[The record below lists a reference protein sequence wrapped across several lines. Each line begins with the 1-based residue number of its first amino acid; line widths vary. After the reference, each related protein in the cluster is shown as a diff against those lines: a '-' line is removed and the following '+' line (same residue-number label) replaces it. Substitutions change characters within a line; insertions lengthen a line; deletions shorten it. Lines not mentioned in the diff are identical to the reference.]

1 MPAQWVVHLTTRSG
15 LEGGLVDTY
24 RAEAARL
31 GSDGVALLTPTQSAA
46 EVARRLVV
54 SGGDAGALLDPRIMT
69 FPQLADA
76 LLVANHTSSRQLT
89 ATQRE
94 LLVADVLAG
103 LADDPALEYLR
114 AAHTRKGTIGAVC
127 ALLDELKR
135 GGVSSDDLPGLVEK
149 AVPGH
154 PANKAVSLVLA
165 RYQDRLQ
172 ELGLYDEPGLF
183 WNALDLLED
192 GKRRPLEDLR
202 VLLLDGF
209 QEFTTTQT
217 RMLEEL
223 GNWLERIEVRLW
235 LDPSRE
241 QMTPRT
247 VATRNWLADSMH
259 AEVRR
264 DTLAGPEPA
273 TDLDHLR
280 ARVFSLDAAGL
291 AQADG
296 TVRVLEVA
304 GGMVG
309 ECREIAR
316 RIKLQLADNQDLS
329 PDRIA
334 VVLRSWD
341 AGYDTALRQALEWY
355 GVPAD
360 FAQGPALSSVP
371 AVQAALDILDV
382 VVGRWRRQDVI
393 KLLNNGYIR
402 PEDRRYKTV
411 RAQRLERLA
420 MEAGI
425 IGGGDGE
432 ISPAEQWKA
441 ALNRLGKRLHQER
454 DRRRQLEDA
463 MGIVPESEDQQR
475 VLEDEDGDRL
485 RTLAALDAAIDQVE
499 NAVNLVDALEQ
510 LLRPLATAETL
521 SAASLAFGGIIKAL
535 GIIGSAGKGDAHH
548 VALDLRGLDGLSTIL
563 REITE
568 APEVLGIAGD
578 VNVARFASCI
588 RDACGSARLSGN
600 RHRRC
605 GVQVLEASQA
615 AVERFDTV
623 FVPGLRDGL
632 FPSRPRQDVF
642 YGDAERER
650 LQQDLPGLR
659 PRLGDRHAD
668 EHLLYA
674 ALAAAGRQVWLC
686 YPLSEANGG
695 PVLRSSYVDEVL
707 RHWKLGGDSEFARRI
722 ITTRR
727 QSEVIAGPDEIGSYS
742 ELLEALQGP
751 QSGADLQRILS
762 FAESTAPPDELPTL
776 AQVREL
782 ARVEALRSRGDGPF
796 CGVLEDQA
804 ILAELDDRYGPGHTY
819 SVSQLNTYASCPMRF
834 FLARVLGLEAPTEP
848 MEAIDRRD
856 LGLVAHRILALF
868 FGQRTIGKDD
878 CEPITGENLG
888 EAKQALSACVTSIG
902 KELDALDRG
911 AKQVWARALERLEED
926 LLALLEFEAERNV
939 EDQGRKRKW
948 SPPRQ
953 VRAVEAVFGKNGE
966 FVVAPEGCEP
976 VKLRGRID
984 RIDLTEYQGRPYWVI
999 WDYKTGNGVSANLVR
1014 AGADLQLPVYA
1025 LAVKE
1030 LYPNETDDCHL
1041 WGYYRVTRP
1050 VGWTSV
1056 VAGKAGEETAQM
1068 LDGIVEGAKQKVA
1081 EYVAAIRAGRFAPVP
1096 NDALQP
1102 CRYCDF
1108 RGACRVRSLDRRSS
1122 AQGREQ

>member
-1 MPAQWVVHLTTRSG
+1 MPAQWIVHLTTRSG
-15 LEGGLVDTY
+15 LEGGLVETY

-31 GSDGVALLTPTQSAA
+31 GSDGVALLTPTQAAA
-46 EVARRLVV
+46 EIARRLVV
-54 SGGDAGALLDPRIMT
+54 SGSNAGALLDPRIMT

-94 LLVADVLAG
+94 LLVADVLAE
-103 LADDPALEYLR
+103 LAQEPELEYLR
-114 AAHTRKGTIGAVC
+114 ATHTCKGTIGAIC
-127 ALLDELKR
+127 NLLDELKR
-135 GGVSSDDLPGLVEK
+135 GGVSSDDLPELVSK

-154 PANKAVSLVLA
+154 PANQAVSLVFA

-172 ELGLYDEPGLF
+172 ELALYDEPGLF
-183 WNALDLLED
+183 WNALDLLEN

-223 GNWLERIEVRLW
+223 GNWLERIELRLW
-235 LDPSRE
+235 LDPCRE
-241 QMTPRT
+241 QMTPRAA
-247 VATRNWLADSMH
+247 ATRNWLADAMH
-259 AEVRR
+259 AEMRP
-264 DTLAGPEPA
+264 DTLSEPEPA

-280 ARVFSLDAAGL
+280 ARVFSLDPAGL

-296 TVRVLEVA
+296 TVKVLEVA
-304 GGMVG
+304 GGTVG

-316 RIKLQLADNQDLS
+316 RIKLQLAENPDL
-329 PDRIA
+329 PPNRIA
-334 VVLRSWD
+334 IVLRSWD
-341 AGYDTALRQALEWY
+341 TGYDTALHQALEWY

-360 FAQGPALSSVP
+360 FARGPRLSSVP

-393 KLLNNGYIR
+393 KLLNNGYVS
-402 PEDRRYKTV
+402 PKDSKYGKV

-425 IGGGDGE
+425 VGGGDDDT
-432 ISPAEQWKA
+432 PARQWKA
-441 ALNRLGKRLHQER
+441 ALNRLGHRLGEE
-454 DRRRQLEDA
+454 RRRRRALEDA
-463 MGIVPESEDQQR
+463 LGIVPESEDQLR

-485 RTLAALDAAIDQVE
+485 RTLGALDAALEQVE
-499 NAVNLVDALEQ
+499 RAVNLVDALDD
-510 LLRPLATAETL
+510 LLRPLATAKSL
-521 SAASLAFGGIIKAL
+521 SGASLAFGEIIKAL
-535 GIIGSAGKGDAHH
+535 GIIDSAEKGDASR
-548 VALDLRGLDGLSTIL
+548 VALDLQGLDGLSTIL

-568 APEVLGIAGD
+568 APEVLRITGEVG
-578 VNVARFASCI
+578 VAQFAACI
-588 RDACGSARLSGN
+588 RDACGSARLPGN

-615 AVERFDTV
+615 ALERFDTV

-632 FPSRPRQDVF
+632 FPARPRQDVF

-659 PRLGDRHAD
+659 PRLGDRHDD

-674 ALAAAGRQVWLC
+674 ALAAAEGEVWLS
-686 YPLSEANGG
+686 YPLSEANGA

-707 RHWKLGGDSEFARRI
+707 RHWKLAGDSELAARI

-727 QSEVIAGPDEIGSYS
+727 QSEVIAGPDEVANYP
-742 ELLEALQGP
+742 ELLEAIQRPHAGASLQG
-751 QSGADLQRILS
+751 LIN
-762 FAESTAPPDELPTL
+762 FAENIVPPDELPAL
-776 AQVREL
+776 AQVRRL
-782 ARVEALRSRGDGPF
+782 ALVEALRSQGDGPF
-796 CGVLEDQA
+796 CGVLKDQA
-804 ILAELDDRYGPGHTY
+804 ILTELDERYGPEHTY
-819 SVSQLNTYASCPMRF
+819 SVSQLNTYAGCPMRF
-834 FLARVLGLEAPTEP
+834 FLERVLGLEAPTEP

-856 LGLVAHRILALF
+856 LGLVAHRILARF
-868 FGQRTIGKDD
+868 FGPRTIGNDD
-878 CEPITGENLG
+878 CKPITAENLCT
-888 EAKQALSACVTSIG
+888 AKAALSQCVAAVGS
-902 KELDALDRG
+902 ELDSLARG
-911 AKQVWARALERLEED
+911 AAQVWARAMERLEED
-926 LLALLEFEAERNV
+926 LLALLEFEAERNAG
-939 EDQGRKRKW
+939 EQGRRRTW

-966 FVVAPEGCEP
+966 FVVTPPDCEP

-984 RIDLTEYQGRPYWVI
+984 RVDLTEYEGRRYWVI
-999 WDYKTGNGVSANLVR
+999 WDYKTGTGVSANLVR

-1025 LAVKE
+1025 LAVRQ

-1056 VAGKAGEETAQM
+1056 VMGKAGEETARM
-1068 LDGIVEGAKQKVA
+1068 LDEIVEEAKRKIAQ
-1081 EYVAAIRAGRFAPVP
+1081 YVADIRAGRFAPVP
-1096 NDALQP
+1096 NESLRP

-1108 RGACRVRSLDRRSS
+1108 RSICRAGSLIGTSS
-1122 AQGREQ
+1122 TPGREQ